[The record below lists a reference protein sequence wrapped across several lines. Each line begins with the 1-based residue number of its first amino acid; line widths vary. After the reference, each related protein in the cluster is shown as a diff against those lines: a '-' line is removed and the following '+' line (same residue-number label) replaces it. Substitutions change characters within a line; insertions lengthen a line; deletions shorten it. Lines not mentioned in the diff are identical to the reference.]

1 MLKYTEPALCHYN
14 LNPEKS
20 WFVWFDISNGDQT
33 IRKQF
38 RQGINR
44 CKTVKERLQQGNLLV
59 KYWQQKL
66 KQGWNPFE
74 AEPEAMSFRQ
84 ALEFAL
90 KECKV
95 SKATH
100 KAYRLCVKYILSAA
114 GSLANKDVQSLERRH
129 IKQLLSECVK
139 KYSWSNTAYNKQHG
153 YLCSVMGRLVDWEIL
168 KFNPAEKIKSLPVT
182 ETQKFIPYTEAER
195 KAITEYL
202 YLNHYR
208 FYVYLLCI
216 YYCGLRPKEILSLK
230 IKHIDLIN
238 QVISVYPDIELENSK
253 TKKIRSVPIN
263 NNLLRFLQE
272 LNLAEYNREM
282 YVFGSP
288 YEKGEGNRGSI
299 KGGRTGIFHPD
310 YFKPSYTLIKRDTV
324 TKFWKKIIIDKL
336 GINKH
341 LYAAKHTGANQNIL
355 AGISIEALQSMY
367 GHSSKMMT
375 MKYIT
380 EIKQIHHR
388 EIIEKSISF

>member
-1 MLKYTEPALCHYN
+1 MLRYTEPVLCHYN
-14 LNPEKS
+14 LDLKKS
-20 WFVWFDISNGDQT
+20 WFVWFGISNGNQT

-44 CKTVKERLQQGNLLV
+44 YKTVKERLQHGSLLL
-59 KYWQQKL
+59 KYWQQRL

-74 AEPEAMSFRQ
+74 AEPEEMSLKQ

-100 KAYRLCVKYILSAA
+100 KGYRLCIKYILSVA
-114 GSLANKDVQSLERRH
+114 GSLSEKDVQSIERKH

-139 KYSWSNTAYNKQHG
+139 KYNWSNTSYNKYHG
-153 YLCSVMGRLVDWEIL
+153 YLCSIMGRLVEWEII

-182 ETQKFIPYTEAER
+182 ETQKFIPYTEAE
-195 KAITEYL
+195 KNAIREYL
-202 YLNHYR
+202 YLHHYR
-208 FYVYLLCI
+208 LYVYLLCI

-238 QVISVYPDIELENSK
+238 QVICVYPDIELENSK
-253 TKKIRSVPIN
+253 TKKIRTVPIN
-263 NNLLRFLQE
+263 NNLLLFLKE
-272 LNLAEYNREM
+272 LKLDQYAREM

-288 YEKGEGNRGSI
+288 YEKGEGNRGSA
-299 KGGRTGIFHPD
+299 KGKITDAFHPD

-341 LYAAKHTGANQNIL
+341 LYAAKHTGANHNIL

-380 EIKQIHHR
+380 GIKQIHHK